1 MGGGS
6 STQTCDCCA
15 SFITFCE
22 DTFGTNNCTLCG
34 VDIAATGIEFLGDYL
49 HHSKIKFLQSTNKG
63 TIIKNIPYKANAN
76 IDKGIL
82 DVSTPSGLTIYSL
95 LQNPQLF
102 TVVSDGTFYIS
113 GLSCTLIFFKKN
125 IPSFIRSVN
134 IFTSMASSYII
145 KNANQS
151 IDPINTLFLEKL
163 GFSVNTYNYYLNNP
177 YYDYN
182 ATKNVYALELVR
194 INSLLVF
201 IWHIIQNEAVILN
214 IDLTDNYPFYIQFYL
229 SIFENLNGTKPILSS
244 QINPYFVAY
253 SPNLI
258 PSSWDPIITK
268 WAIQISVET
277 DLTQLLILKLSS
289 RLLSQSQLLKSN
301 LDDNNNDLKLSPDT
315 MKDRFNECVL
325 NRNFINRSNG
335 LPIKP

>member
-6 STQTCDCCA
+6 SSTCDCCA

-34 VDIAATGIEFLGDYL
+34 VDIAATGIEFMGDYL

-63 TIIKNIPYKANAN
+63 TIIKNVPYNANAN

-102 TVVSDGTFYIS
+102 TVVSEGTFYVS

-145 KNANQS
+145 KNADQS
-151 IDPINTLFLEKL
+151 IDPINALFAQKL

-182 ATKNVYALELVR
+182 ATQNIYALELVR
-194 INSLLVF
+194 VNSLLIF
-201 IWHIIQNEAVILN
+201 IWHIVHIQAINLN
-214 IDLTDNYPFYIQFYL
+214 INLTNNYPFYIQFYL
-229 SIFENLNGTKPILSS
+229 SIFENLDGTKPILSS
-244 QINPYFVAY
+244 QINPYFISY

-258 PSSWDPIITK
+258 PASWDPIITK
-268 WAIQISVET
+268 WAIQLSIET
-277 DLTQLLILKLSS
+277 DSTQLLILKQSS
-289 RLLSQSQLLKSN
+289 RLLSQSQLVETN
-301 LDDNNNDLKLSPDT
+301 LVDNKRDLKLSPDT
-315 MKDRFNECVL
+315 MKDRFNECIS
-325 NRNFINRSNG
+325 NRNFINRREG